1 MLSNLTI
8 KNKLLLLMLIPSAL
22 IMFFASSLVLEKWT
36 IKQDVAKVKKLSQLS
51 SQVSLLIHQTQ
62 KERGASAGFVGSNG
76 VKFKQKLADQ
86 RELTSRQKEEFL
98 TFIKSF
104 KFSDFPNTLKIGTDK
119 LLGDLNRLDEVRGR
133 VSALNINLK
142 DTVAYFTNMNKKMLN
157 VLADN
162 AKNSPQNDITK
173 VLSAYFVFL
182 QAKEKAGVER
192 AVMSGVFAEDSFTP
206 KSLHQFLGLTGAQDA
221 FINSFIGFAPDEL
234 INFYKGKMNTN
245 AVKEVLRLRNIAIEK
260 SVEGG
265 FGIDPVYW
273 FDTITKK
280 INILK
285 EIDDEIAKHLDEHI
299 EVFDSVV
306 SQSVILYSILA
317 IIAILFNVIFAIFLI
332 RGMNSSISKLR
343 TKIEDIASSK
353 NLCTKIDISSKDEI
367 GSIARAV
374 KALIIST
381 SGAIKG
387 AQNTTGQNQ
396 VAAEKIDTVFK
407 EVTVNI
413 ENEARIVEKT
423 ANEAYKLQNILGT
436 SVDEVNGTRDNMQ
449 QAQEK
454 LDKTKTKVL
463 DMINQMSDN
472 SASEIS
478 LAEKLNQLS
487 TDAEQVKSV
496 LSVISDI
503 ADQTNLLALN
513 AAIEAARAGEHGRG
527 FAVVADEVRQLAER
541 TQKSLSEINATIS
554 VIVQAIMDSSQEMN
568 KNVEHIN
575 DLTQKSNEVQQEVDE
590 VSETMRFAV
599 DNVQRTTTSINDS
612 SKMMQSFITTMDEI
626 KSLSSQNSN
635 NIQDASETTSELKS
649 VAKELKTSLSEF
661 SCRA

>member
-306 SQSVILYSILA
+306 SQSVILHSILA